1 MFLSYN
7 GKIQPSSEPILLAD
21 NRGFRYADG
30 VFETMRMYNGEIRLL
45 KMHFDRLFTSMEKLG
60 IRLPKLY
67 NQQFIEQQIRH
78 LVEKNNCLNSARI
91 RVTIS
96 NGNGGIFEKDQKGN
110 LLIECWTLPVSIA
123 DLNENG
129 LVVGI
134 YGDARKTADSISSL
148 KTLNAIQY
156 SLAARYAE
164 EQHLNDVLLLNSNG
178 SIADSTIANLFII
191 KEGVVSTPSL
201 DQACVSGVMRRY
213 LIENLPAMGY
223 QVIEKEITIQELLD
237 ADEVFLTNAVRE
249 IKWVKEINGKYF
261 TNAII
266 VKIRKEL
273 FN

>member
-30 VFETMRMYNGEIRLL
+30 VFETMRMYKGEIRLL
-45 KMHFDRLFTSMEKLG
+45 KLHFDRLFASMEKLG
-60 IRLPKLY
+60 ITLPKLY
-67 NQQFIEQQIRH
+67 NQQFIEQQIRQ
-78 LVEKNNCLNSARI
+78 LVEKNNCLDSARI
-91 RVTIS
+91 RLTVS
-96 NGNGGIFEKDQKGN
+96 NGNGGVFEKNQKAN
-110 LLIECWTLPVSIA
+110 LLIECWSLPASIA
-123 DLNENG
+123 ELNENG
-129 LVVGI
+129 LVVGT
-134 YGDARKTADSISSL
+134 YSDARKTADSISSL

-191 KEGVVSTPSL
+191 KDGVIATPSL
-201 DQACVSGVMRRY
+201 DQACVAGVMRRY
-213 LIENLPAMGY
+213 LIENLPAKGFS
-223 QVIEKEITIQELLD
+223 VLEKEITIQELLE

-249 IKWVKEINGKYF
+249 LKWVKEINGKYF
-261 TNAII
+261 TNSII
-266 VKIRKEL
+266 LKIRKEL

>member
-1 MFLSYN
+1 MFSSYN

-30 VFETMRMYNGEIRLL
+30 VFETMRMHKGEIRLL
-45 KMHFDRLFTSMEKLG
+45 NLHIDRLFSSLEKLR
-60 IRLPKLY
+60 IILPKLY
-67 NQQFIEQQIRH
+67 TQTYIEQQM
-78 LVEKNNCLNSARI
+78 LNLAQKNNCADSARI
-91 RVTIS
+91 RITIS
-96 NGNGGIFEKDQKGN
+96 NGNGGIFEKDQKAN
-110 LLIECWTLPVSIA
+110 LLIECWPLSASIA

-134 YGDARKTADSISSL
+134 YGDARKAADSISSL

-164 EQHLNDVLLLNSNG
+164 EQHLNDVLLLNTNG

-191 KEGVVSTPSL
+191 KDGVIKTPSL
-201 DQACVSGVMRRY
+201 DQACVAGVMRRY
-213 LIENLPAMGY
+213 LIENLPKKGY
-223 QVIEKEITIQELLD
+223 QLIEKEITIQELLE

-249 IKWVKEINGKYF
+249 LKWVKEINGKWF
-261 TNAII
+261 TNSII